1 MSPLRSKMVMEMQL
15 RNLSSNTIEDYTRQM
30 VEYAKYFGRS
40 PAELGEREIKEY
52 LHHLLVIRGLS
63 WSSVNVCYCA
73 LRFFYV
79 KVMKHPW
86 NVENIPRPKTGTLLP
101 EILSDNEIIRL
112 FDASKNFKHR
122 IILMTIY
129 SAGLR
134 VSEVTRLKPAHIDS
148 DRMLIRIEQSKGRKD
163 RYTLLSAALLPE
175 LRSYYQQFR
184 PRTWLFEGKTPGQ
197 AISVETVQRVF
208 KKAKDVAGIQKKASV
223 HTLRHCFATH
233 LMENGTDIFRIKEF
247 MGHRSIQTTLRYI
260 HVRRE
265 HLRRAQSPLD
275 TLLAG

>member
-1 MSPLRSKMVMEMQL
+1 MQL
-15 RNLSSNTIEDYTRQM
+15 RNFSPQTVKSYTQQM
-30 VEYAKYFGRS
+30 LWYTQYFGRS
-40 PAELGEREIKEY
+40 PAELGEAEIKQY
-52 LHHLLVIRGLS
+52 LHYLLVTRKLN

-73 LRFFYV
+73 LRFFYETTL
-79 KVMKHPW
+79 KRPW
-86 NVENIPRPKTGTLLP
+86 NVENIPRPKTGTILP
-101 EILSDNEIIRL
+101 EILSDIELIRL
-112 FDASKNFKHR
+112 FDAPKNFKHR
-122 IILMTIY
+122 IILMTTY

-148 DRMLIRIEQSKGRKD
+148 DRMLIRVEQSKGRKD

-184 PRTWLFEGKTPGQ
+184 PQTYLFEGRTPGQ
-197 AISVETVQRVF
+197 ALSPDTIQSIFQR
-208 KKAKDVAGIQKKASV
+208 ARESAGILKKASV

-247 MGHRSIQTTLRYI
+247 LGHSSIQTTLRYI

-265 HLRRAQSPLD
+265 YLRKAASPLD
-275 TLLAG
+275 TLLER